1 MYIYMYVYKCIYK
14 YILRGANAL
23 HRYAYMCICIYICV
37 SDRYISKHI
46 YIYIYTY
53 IYMYHVSVDL
63 QLCCIA
69 SLQWLLTHLTTRKKI
84 SKILFHSK
92 FHILWWCFMYF
103 VQLCGGVFFKKMLT
117 RFTARKISLKVFSIV
132 NCMVCP
138 HISSDLCSCA
148 AARFSNGCSRVLR
161 HPRKSSGRS
170 RCVLSKTMST
180 AAAQVE
186 FLESIIYCCCVW

>member
-1 MYIYMYVYKCIYK
+1 MYVYKCIYK

-37 SDRYISKHI
+37 SDRYIRKHI

-84 SKILFHSK
+84 SKILFHSTSHILCKCFKNFCAAVRRRIFQKEAHALYRAQNFSKSLFYSK
-92 FHILWWCFMYF
+92 FHGMCSYFEKF
-103 VQLCGGVFFKKMLT
+103 VQLCGGAFFQRLLT
-117 RFTARKISLKVFSIV
+117 RFTTPEEIFGPLSLRALENDEYRRCTGRIS
-132 NCMVCP
+132 
-138 HISSDLCSCA
+138 
-148 AARFSNGCSRVLR
+148 
-161 HPRKSSGRS
+161 
-170 RCVLSKTMST
+170 
-180 AAAQVE
+180 
-186 FLESIIYCCCVW
+186 